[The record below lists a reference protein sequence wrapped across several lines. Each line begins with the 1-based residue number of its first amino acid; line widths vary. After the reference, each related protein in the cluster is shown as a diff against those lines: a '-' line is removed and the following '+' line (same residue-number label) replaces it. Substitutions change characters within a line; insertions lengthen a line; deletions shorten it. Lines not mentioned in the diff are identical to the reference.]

1 MATNLQFIKSASGS
15 SVSTL
20 DVPDCFS
27 SQYDVYFVSISKGDF
42 SAQTYNLLR
51 FLDSGG
57 SVISASEYDFAT
69 LDMYANAS
77 FAELRGTSQT
87 SIPNFGLS
95 NSGADDFGGVSMYIY
110 NPFDSSSFTFVSGQT
125 SSQHSGG
132 GRGSKFIG
140 MHESAEQLSGMQFGR
155 VSGTIDNLTVNVY
168 GVK

>member
-1 MATNLQFIKSASGS
+1 MAGPRQ
-15 SVSTL
+15 
-20 DVPDCFS
+20 
-27 SQYDVYFVSISKGDF
+27 
-42 SAQTYNLLR
+42 LLR

-95 NSGADDFGGVSMYIY
+95 NSGADDFGGVSMYVY